1 MSTRLVTLS
10 LVGVAA
16 MLLPG
21 HSPYRQ
27 WYAYRAK
34 HLVVVT
40 DEARP
45 GALAVASA
53 IASAIAARWPETRS
67 VAAAARS
74 PTEVVKL
81 LSSGQ
86 LQVGLVPAV
95 DALEALDGRGRFT
108 EIGKVPLRA
117 VATVGDDL
125 LVVLESCVRER
136 AHAIAQAL
144 AESRADGPLRKKA
157 SLRGP
162 APIPFHPGALD
173 YYEGRTASEGSR
185 L

>member
-1 MSTRLVTLS
+1 MSERRLLTLS
-10 LVGVAA
+10 LLGAA
-16 MLLPG
+16 AALLPG

-45 GALAVASA
+45 GALAVAA
-53 IASAIAARWPETRS
+53 AVAAAIAARWPETRA
-67 VAAAARS
+67 VPAAART
-74 PTEVVKL
+74 PAEVVKL

-86 LQVGLVPAV
+86 LQVGLLPA
-95 DALEALDGRGRFT
+95 AEALQAYEGRGRFAGD
-108 EIGKVPLRA
+108 GKVPLRA
-117 VATVGDDL
+117 VAALGGDL
-125 LVVLESCVRER
+125 LVVLESCDRQR
-136 AHAIAQAL
+136 AHDMAQAL
-144 AESRADGPLRKKA
+144 AESRDGVLLAEKP

-173 YYEGRTASEGSR
+173 YFEGRTAPKGG
-185 L
+185 